1 MFHSHI
7 YQISL
12 REESIHRPTSL
23 FFKVIH
29 TFKTYIFQVTVVI
42 RVVEFIVYY
51 VLGRISAILIS
62 QEALRFP
69 PMFSP
74 TLPKQLS

>member
-12 REESIHRPTSL
+12 LEESVHRPTSL

-29 TFKTYIFQVTVVI
+29 TFKTYILQVTVVI
-42 RVVEFIVYY
+42 RVVEFILFYY
-51 VLGRISAILIS
+51 VLGRISAILFS
-62 QEALRFP
+62 QEA
-69 PMFSP
+69 
-74 TLPKQLS
+74 